1 MHMHKSTT
9 FSSAPRDRRQR
20 WPTYDDDAQLT
31 AARSQNA
38 PLGLVHSGSCQLIV
52 IFGFTDANG
61 QGPTHKPPSRPKER
75 RREIYQYPTIIV
87 VSDFKHAF
95 SLFAILL
102 FSNFLHQVAFQTE
115 LEQLFAGIR
124 LEFDWSVKRSIL
136 TELCS
141 DWTKFDATRNYLFT
155 VLSTLSQYH

>member
-20 WPTYDDDAQLT
+20 WPTYDNDAQLT

-52 IFGFTDANG
+52 IFCFTGANG
-61 QGPTHKPPSRPKER
+61 QGYEL

-87 VSDFKHAF
+87 VSNFKHAF

-102 FSNFLHQVAFQTE
+102 FSNFLH
-115 LEQLFAGIR
+115 
-124 LEFDWSVKRSIL
+124 
-136 TELCS
+136 
-141 DWTKFDATRNYLFT
+141 
-155 VLSTLSQYH
+155 